1 MDSFEKKAALLALGK
16 ELTEL
21 IKSSPKD
28 DLYFVLMDLSVLQN
42 EVIRLMEHEPESGF
56 DFH

>member
-1 MDSFEKKAALLALGK
+1 LDSMDKKAALLALGK
-16 ELTEL
+16 ELTDL
-21 IKSSPKD
+21 IKTSPKD
-28 DLYFVLMDLSVLQN
+28 DLHFILTDLSVLQN